1 MFIKVLGSAAG
12 GGFPQWNCNCA
23 NCQGLRDG
31 TIQAAP
37 RTQSSIIVSDNGK
50 EWVLCNA

>member
-1 MFIKVLGSAAG
+1 MER
-12 GGFPQWNCNCA
+12 NRA

-50 EWVLCNA
+50 EWVPVTPSPDISQQIAHTLS